1 MNRTL
6 SLVVRIAGAMLCISL
21 IGNAWPQ
28 SFPSKPVHIIVPFPP
43 GGPTDYA
50 ARLISQRLP
59 KLLGQPVIVEN
70 RTGGAGITATDY
82 VAKSPADGHT
92 LLVATVGVMVIAP
105 HLFNNLPYDTIRD
118 FSPITNL
125 VSGPA
130 VLVVHPSVPVHS
142 LNELIALAKAKPGYL
157 TYGSTGLGQISH
169 LNGELFKLRAGVDIL
184 HVPYKGAAPLLPEL
198 LGGQVSMNFM
208 VTVDG
213 LNYIRAGRL
222 RALAVTSLHRLPLL
236 PEVPTMDESGLKGY
250 DVSNWNG
257 IWAPAKTP
265 PAVVAQLNQEI
276 AAVMRSDEVRA
287 LVEAQGNLVAVD
299 TPARFSEFIAQE
311 GSRWSSV
318 IRDAHIKLD

>member
-287 LVEAQGNLVAVD
+287 LVGAQGNLVAVD
-299 TPARFSEFIAQE
+299 TPERFSKFIAEE